1 MVVCICDSLSAV
13 SGDGNLLTDPPP
25 RLGWTPFHAAC
36 TFNQPDCAGALALAG
51 CDVGVKD
58 RKTGLTGQQ
67 IAEKEG
73 HTAVVERLRAVVAE
87 QLRAA
92 RAAAEPEPERERAD
106 QTRSAEE
113 ASGLVAAKV
122 ELAVAGVQRG
132 ANRYGVQGVRVTPL
146 GLFPRTSRSSTPCI
160 HVWSTLSACLPS

>member
-1 MVVCICDSLSAV
+1 MVVCIFDSLSAF
-13 SGDGNLLTDPPP
+13 SGDGHLLTDPPP

-58 RKTGLTGQQ
+58 RKTGLTGRQ

-92 RAAAEPEPERERAD
+92 QAVGPEPEPAGAGPAAGGAPLRRRSCSIRRARATGRRSGVSWGVG
-106 QTRSAEE
+106 TRH
-113 ASGLVAAKV
+113 
-122 ELAVAGVQRG
+122 
-132 ANRYGVQGVRVTPL
+132 Y
-146 GLFPRTSRSSTPCI
+146 
-160 HVWSTLSACLPS
+160 